1 MVRQYSKYITK
12 QGDTFDSIALEFY
25 GEEKY
30 SVFIMQLN
38 PNYIGT
44 LIFDYGIKLV
54 IPEINIKNDSTL
66 PPWKK

>member
-1 MVRQYSKYITK
+1 MARQCSKYTTK

-25 GEEKY
+25 GEETY

-44 LIFDYGIKLV
+44 LVFDYGINLV